1 MDKTEEKK
9 QKVLIYNQN
18 YYLSHKDDKKVCEI
32 CGGKYKI
39 FNKNH
44 HINTKKHIK
53 KAGDQTMEGLTKMLI
68 ENAQKAGLK
77 IEIKDNTLTIVENKE
92 NNLVPENT

>member
-9 QKVLIYNQN
+9 KKVLIYNKE
-18 YYLSHKDDKKVCEI
+18 YYLSHKDDKKVCDV

-44 HINTKKHIK
+44 HIKTQKHIK
-53 KAGDQTMEGLTKMLI
+53 KAGDQVMKDLTQMLI
-68 ENAQKAGLK
+68 ENAQKIGLK
-77 IEIKDNTLTIVENKE
+77 IEMKDNTLTIIENT
-92 NNLVPENT
+92 LVPENT